1 MLSPGLH
8 LHSRSCHQKKVNVGA
23 THGQKKTMLDV
34 SSLSLGQRAVTI
46 ERPCC
51 AGTVNNTTTAM
62 VLYSD
67 NNESVE
73 WINMCWRKVR
83 ACLFVF

>member
-1 MLSPGLH
+1 M
-8 LHSRSCHQKKVNVGA
+8 
-23 THGQKKTMLDV
+23 T
-34 SSLSLGQRAVTI
+34 
-46 ERPCC
+46 

-73 WINMCWRKVR
+73 WINMSWRK
-83 ACLFVF
+83 ACCSSHLSFLGCAAH